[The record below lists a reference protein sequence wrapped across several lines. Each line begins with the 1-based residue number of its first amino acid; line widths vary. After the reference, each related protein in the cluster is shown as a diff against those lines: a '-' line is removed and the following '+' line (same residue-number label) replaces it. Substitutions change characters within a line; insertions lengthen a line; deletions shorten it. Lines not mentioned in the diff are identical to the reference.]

1 MEIEEGHLVVI
12 LADPK
17 NPTVV
22 DRTPKV
28 KVTLD
33 GEDYLYVECLRIWIG
48 LRHSTRV
55 ESLGNPD
62 VAMKE

>member
-1 MEIEEGHLVVI
+1 VI

-33 GEDYLYVECLRIWIG
+33 GEDYLYVNLDLDWFATYNRA
-48 LRHSTRV
+48 
-55 ESLGNPD
+55 ESLGKSD